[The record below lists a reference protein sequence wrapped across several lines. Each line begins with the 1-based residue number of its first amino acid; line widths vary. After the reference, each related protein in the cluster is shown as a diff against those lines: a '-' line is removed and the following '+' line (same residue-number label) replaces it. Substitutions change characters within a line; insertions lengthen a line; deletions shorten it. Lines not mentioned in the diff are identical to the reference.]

1 MYDVVWCQNMWYSHD
16 VYIHNAGWIIISHQ
30 QRLESLEPIQLL
42 AHGTCYRRR
51 EKFSDSRGFD
61 TDRMAG
67 GPRGPWLKGK
77 HTNPGNWSN
86 LKQFT
91 HENLSRFLSS
101 FSHCRGLASDFCH
114 MTCSKCSVGFFLVAG
129 KKQVNLRSTWT
140 YSRQGIVSKFFGHHP
155 EAVKE
160 DELSYVIG
168 KEAATQK
175 KIEKVC
181 PCMCSNFG
189 MCMVIY
195 RVRGQMSQWRSLDRS
210 LSQQF
215 IPCFASIRV

>member
-1 MYDVVWCQNMWYSHD
+1 M
-16 VYIHNAGWIIISHQ
+16 
-30 QRLESLEPIQLL
+30 
-42 AHGTCYRRR
+42 
-51 EKFSDSRGFD
+51 
-61 TDRMAG
+61 
-67 GPRGPWLKGK
+67 
-77 HTNPGNWSN
+77 
-86 LKQFT
+86 
-91 HENLSRFLSS
+91 
-101 FSHCRGLASDFCH
+101 
-114 MTCSKCSVGFFLVAG
+114 
-129 KKQVNLRSTWT
+129 NLRSTWT

-195 RVRGQMSQWRSLDRS
+195 RARVQMSQLEA
-210 LSQQF
+210 F
-215 IPCFASIRV
+215 KSIFVPAVHTLLCL